1 MQTYISVLIHNKRL
15 EEEWT
20 LESLSHGICSSSY
33 LSKLE
38 KGTLLPKEDI
48 VEKLLQK

>member
-1 MQTYISVLIHNKRL
+1 MQTYISVVIHNKP
-15 EEEWT
+15 